1 MVLESIFLSIIVESI
16 IFHAKFFKGMFS
28 VHLTALLSQTNHQNY
43 FKSSAKYEEFQL
55 LGMSASTSVFFRCLL
70 SEISA
75 TRANIGKL

>member
-1 MVLESIFLSIIVESI
+1 MVVESIFLSIIVESI

-55 LGMSASTSVFFRCLL
+55 LGMSAEYQCFLQMPFV
-70 SEISA
+70 
-75 TRANIGKL
+75 